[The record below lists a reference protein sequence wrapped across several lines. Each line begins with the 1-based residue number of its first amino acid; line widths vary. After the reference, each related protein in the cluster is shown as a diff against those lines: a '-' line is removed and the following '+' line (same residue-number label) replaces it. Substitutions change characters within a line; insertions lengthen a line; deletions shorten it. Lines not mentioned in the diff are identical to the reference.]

1 MKFTKEQA
9 VESIT
14 AKFTDKAKGIDLAR
28 TIDEAVSNGIEMVGE
43 NSEMELNA
51 FVGIVEKNVSSALG
65 LARHL
70 KNTETQSLQEKIA
83 ELEKKVPKTE
93 PKQDPK
99 TEPEPSSE
107 IKALLDRIEA
117 LEKDKADNAK
127 ATKIAE
133 KRNAIAA
140 KIKELGV
147 SDEKWVNTMLDE
159 VSITEDTDVEK
170 KSKDY
175 VALYNSSH
183 SSTSITPKVPGAPS
197 AGKIDLSGLDDA
209 LKQIRGDFGKP
220 NDNKN

>member
-28 TIDEAVSNGIEMVGE
+28 TIDEAVSNGMEMVGE
-43 NSEMELNA
+43 NSEMELDV

-70 KNTETQSLQEKIA
+70 KNTETQTLQEKIA
-83 ELEKKVPKTE
+83 ELEKKVPKPTPE
-93 PKQDPK
+93 PKDEPK
-99 TEPEPSSE
+99 PNDE

-117 LEKDKADNAK
+117 LEKDKSEKAK
-127 ATKIAE
+127 EEKIAE
-133 KRNAIAA
+133 KRNAIAL
-140 KIKELGV
+140 KLKELGV
-147 SDEKWVNTMLDE
+147 TDEKWVNSILGE
-159 VSITEDTDVEK
+159 VSITEETDVEK

-175 VALYNSSH
+175 LNLYKTSHPSS
-183 SSTSITPKVPGAPS
+183 SITPKVPGAPS
-197 AGKIDLSGLDDA
+197 EDKIDLSGLDDA

-220 NDNKN
+220 NDNKNN